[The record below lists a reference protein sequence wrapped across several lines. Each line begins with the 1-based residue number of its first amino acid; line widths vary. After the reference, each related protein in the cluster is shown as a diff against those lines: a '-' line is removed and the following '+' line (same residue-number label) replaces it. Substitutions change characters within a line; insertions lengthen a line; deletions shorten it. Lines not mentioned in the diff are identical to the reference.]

1 MTVRQLPPGI
11 DATRLD
17 LAREFKA
24 RPFGAHSG
32 DLQHLLNV
40 MRGLPIENKHVLVM
54 TEPHRQWTLAEMT
67 GEPPRPRLLSNHVF
81 HSLEEAEWHVFK
93 LRWRELIGEPLELE

>member
-40 MRGLPIENKHVLVM
+40 MRGLPIRNKHVLVM
-54 TEPHRQWTLAEMT
+54 TEPHSQWTLAEMS